1 MADLLS
7 PYRVFVVEDEMMVL
21 MNIEYMLGDL
31 GCTAILTAATVTDAL
46 EIVAAEHFDFAIL
59 DVNLDGEPNYLI
71 ADALASREIPFVF
84 STGYS
89 DNRIAERFND
99 RPGLKKP
106 YSDKDLISAIARMMP
121 AAPSLAV

>member
-1 MADLLS
+1 MSDLLS
-7 PYRVFVVEDEMMVL
+7 PYRVLVVEDEMMVL

-46 EIVAAEHFDFAIL
+46 EIVSAEVFDFAIL
-59 DVNLDGEPNYLI
+59 DVNLDGEPSYLI

-89 DNRIAERFND
+89 DNRIVARFDD
-99 RPGLKKP
+99 RPVLKKP
-106 YSDKDLISAIARMMP
+106 YNDKDLISAIASLIP
-121 AAPSLAV
+121 GAPSLAV